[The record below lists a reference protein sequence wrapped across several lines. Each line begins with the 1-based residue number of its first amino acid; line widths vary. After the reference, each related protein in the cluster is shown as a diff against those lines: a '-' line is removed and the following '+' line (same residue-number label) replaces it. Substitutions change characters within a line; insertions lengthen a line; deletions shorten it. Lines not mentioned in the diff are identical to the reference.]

1 MKALSLVPGLP
12 ARPKVLDVG
21 CGPGRQTLILA
32 RETGGEITAVD
43 NHQPYLDELLTR
55 AEKQGFDERIATECC
70 SMDDMRFDD
79 VSFDLVW
86 GEGSIYI
93 MGFQKGLI
101 SWRRFLRRDGS
112 MAVTELSWLVDSP
125 PEEVKSFFEEAYPA
139 MQTVARNTEMIRESG
154 YSLIDSFTLPE
165 SAWWDGY
172 YGPMEKRISELR
184 EKHSPEPAI
193 LEVLDGEQK
202 EIDLYRRRASG
213 NFSRTKLKSS
223 RHFSAHSGETFSG
236 FLAWST
242 PESSRVETNSRL
254 EYRIAPPRDTIR
266 RSPGLSSYFPR
277 RCRFGASIDG

>member
-1 MKALSLVPGLP
+1 MDVFFAIHQGLPQEAPGSEASTIRALSLVPRLP

-32 RETGGEITAVD
+32 QETGGEITAVD
-43 NHQPYLDELLTR
+43 NHQPYLDELLAR
-55 AEKQGFDERIATECC
+55 AEKQGLDERIITECC

-86 GEGSIYI
+86 VEGSIYI
-93 MGFQKGLI
+93 MGYQEGLT
-101 SWRRFLRRDGS
+101 SWKRFLRREGS

-125 PEEVKSFFEEAYPA
+125 PEEVKEFFREAYPS
-139 MQTVARNTEMIRESG
+139 MQTVSRNMELIRESG
-154 YSLIDSFTLPE
+154 YSLIDTFTLPE

-202 EIDLYRRRASG
+202 EIDLYRRYSDTYSYV
-213 NFSRTKLKSS
+213 FYVMSTSS
-223 RHFSAHSGETFSG
+223 
-236 FLAWST
+236 
-242 PESSRVETNSRL
+242 
-254 EYRIAPPRDTIR
+254 
-266 RSPGLSSYFPR
+266 
-277 RCRFGASIDG
+277 